1 MISEV
6 RTATE
11 HDDFFYQC
19 NLGSPLIDLVEVQE
33 NGNGVFT
40 KYLFLMQR

>member
-19 NLGSPLIDLVEVQE
+19 MGAINIVQYVT
-33 NGNGVFT
+33 GT
-40 KYLFLMQR
+40 FLYMKLD